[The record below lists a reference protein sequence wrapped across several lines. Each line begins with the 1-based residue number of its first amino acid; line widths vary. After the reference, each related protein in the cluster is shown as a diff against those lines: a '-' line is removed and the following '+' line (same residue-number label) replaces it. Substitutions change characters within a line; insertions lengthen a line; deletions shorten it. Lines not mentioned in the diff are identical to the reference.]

1 MSFFSIHPLTVSYGG
16 IRAVRGLNISLDKG
30 ETVALIGA
38 NGAGKT
44 STLNA
49 LLGLISHGGT
59 INLGGDELGSLA
71 VHERVSLGLSLVP
84 EGRGV
89 FGRLTVEENLLM
101 GSYLGTDKKQELQDL
116 GEVFDLFPRLRERRH
131 QTGGTLSGGEQQM
144 LAIGRALMGR
154 PKVLLLDEPSM
165 GLAPLM
171 VEKIFEVIR
180 EISKSG
186 VTTLLVEQ
194 NARLA
199 LESSQRAYVM
209 ESGEITMNDES
220 QVLIR
225 SPKIRTSYL
234 GED

>member
-1 MSFFSIHPLTVSYGG
+1 MSFFSIQSLTVSYGG

-101 GSYLGTDKKQELQDL
+101 GSYLGTDKKQELKDL

-225 SPKIRTSYL
+225 SPKIRSSYL

>member
-1 MSFFSIHPLTVSYGG
+1 
-16 IRAVRGLNISLDKG
+16 
-30 ETVALIGA
+30 
-38 NGAGKT
+38 
-44 STLNA
+44 
-49 LLGLISHGGT
+49 
-59 INLGGDELGSLA
+59 
-71 VHERVSLGLSLVP
+71 
-84 EGRGV
+84 
-89 FGRLTVEENLLM
+89 
-101 GSYLGTDKKQELQDL
+101 
-116 GEVFDLFPRLRERRH
+116 
-131 QTGGTLSGGEQQM
+131 
-144 LAIGRALMGR
+144 MGR